1 MRNLET
7 SINLKVMFLD
17 WPDGVGDYR
26 PRSGYFLQHIGVGA
40 ASPEATGDLGYLWR
54 AAPDVHPAQPRCS
67 FVGEVGWGWHYN
79 QLLNSRTLVSDMQ
92 IKVVH
97 QYILCTSCMSMCTLC
112 PCATKSHCA

>member
-1 MRNLET
+1 MQNNKAVSGGRMIFT
-7 SINLKVMFLD
+7 G
-17 WPDGVGDYR
+17 PDGVGDYR

-79 QLLNSRTLVSDMQ
+79 QLLNSRTLKTEFRASLED
-92 IKVVH
+92 KVT
-97 QYILCTSCMSMCTLC
+97 Q
-112 PCATKSHCA
+112 KFQEKQ